1 MRDHSEFTPT
11 ERLIVDVLA
20 DGHKHAIE
28 EIQAAIDGEFTS
40 VSTVRYHIVN
50 IRRKLPEGEDI
61 ISTRLTNRKPAY
73 IWVRLLASA
82 YNGKR

>member
-1 MRDHSEFTPT
+1 MRDQSEFTPT
-11 ERLIVDVLA
+11 ESLIVGVLA
-20 DGHKHAIE
+20 DGRKHAIE
-28 EIQAAIDGEFTS
+28 EIQLVMDGEFTS

-61 ISTRLTNRKPAY
+61 ISTRLPNRKPGY